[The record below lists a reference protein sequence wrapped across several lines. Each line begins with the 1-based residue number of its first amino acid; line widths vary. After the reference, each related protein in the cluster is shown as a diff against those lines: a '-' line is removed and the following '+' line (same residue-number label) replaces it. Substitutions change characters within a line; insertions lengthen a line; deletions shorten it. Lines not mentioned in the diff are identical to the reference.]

1 MSLTNEERQ
10 LSVQRELKNEAIEQL
25 IDKKNV

>member
-10 LSVQRELKNEAIEQL
+10 LLVQRELKKAL
-25 IDKKNV
+25 VLPPTLLKL

>member
-10 LSVQRELKNEAIEQL
+10 LLVQRELKNEAIEQL